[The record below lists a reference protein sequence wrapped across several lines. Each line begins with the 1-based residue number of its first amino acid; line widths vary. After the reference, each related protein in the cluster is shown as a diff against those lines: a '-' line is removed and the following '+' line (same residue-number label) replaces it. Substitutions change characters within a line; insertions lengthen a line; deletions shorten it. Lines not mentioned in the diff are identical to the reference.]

1 MQEEQEERL
10 QPVVVSIERI
20 ISFLHSGVTRKKGD
34 NNYNPDLSSVQEI
47 YGLTTEETNDLF
59 RDVRLKNL
67 KVRVPKV
74 SRITILEDTFAGP
87 DTVVESVLEI
97 QVITETSA
105 EDLTEEYPTQQILD
119 TTLVAEIPV
128 GPGNH
133 AVVVETETF

>member
-74 SRITILEDTFAGP
+74 SRITILEDIAIEAVT
-87 DTVVESVLEI
+87 EEI
-97 QVITETSA
+97 QDIIDFT
-105 EDLTEEYPTQQILD
+105 DINLTEEYPTQQILD
-119 TTLVAEIPV
+119 TTLVDEIPV
-128 GPGNH
+128 GPGNQ
-133 AVVVETETF
+133 VVHETETF